1 MEPYRNGG
9 VKRMMMNKAY
19 TFRIYLNQTQA
30 ILINK
35 MISCSRCVCKYFLS
49 LWDSAYEETEK
60 GLTTVR
66 ALPT

>member
-1 MEPYRNGG
+1 
-9 VKRMMMNKAY
+9 MMMNKAY
-19 TFRIYLNQTQA
+19 TFRIYLNHTQA

-35 MISCSRCVCKYFLS
+35 MIRIACVCKYFLS